1 MIVMGA
7 MYGVIRVIA
16 AVGIL
21 KNKIW
26 GLILAVIMCIIT
38 LTLMMFLLPA
48 GILDGIFAGSVLVLL
63 LMYYFGDKK
72 IAK

>member
-1 MIVMGA
+1 MGA

-21 KNKIW
+21 KNKMW

-72 IAK
+72 IAE

>member
-1 MIVMGA
+1 MGA